1 MTQRK
6 AKGRQVAWINP
17 ADAAPRGI
25 RTGDIVR
32 VYNDRGAILATAEV
46 TDRVR
51 PQVLRLPEGG
61 WYDPAAPGRQ
71 GALDKEGSVNVLT
84 LDIGTSKL
92 AQGNVAH
99 TALVQVE
106 KYTAAPP
113 PVTAY
118 TPPAVKAG

>member
-1 MTQRK
+1 
-6 AKGRQVAWINP
+6 V
-17 ADAAPRGI
+17 
-25 RTGDIVR
+25 
-32 VYNDRGAILATAEV
+32 LASAEV

-51 PQVLRLPEGG
+51 PQVVRLPEGG
-61 WYDPAAPGRQ
+61 WYDPAMPGR
-71 GALDKEGSVNVLT
+71 ASSMDKEGSVNVLT

-99 TALVQVE
+99 TALVQLE